1 MNMTREFVVGLQIST
16 RECGD
21 VSVVDLRGRSTID
34 DGESELLSRHLRDLV
49 DKSNCKLLLNLQ
61 GLSQVDSSGVSI
73 IVETYVS
80 LKRRGG
86 ELKLLCPG
94 GRVLDVLTVFRLP
107 DVIPTFEDEAQ
118 ALASFQERSY
128 SATS

>member
-1 MNMTREFVVGLQIST
+1 VGLQIST
-16 RECGD
+16 WECGD
-21 VSVVDLRGRSTID
+21 VNVVDLRGRSTMD
-34 DGESELLSRHLRDLV
+34 GGESELLSRHLRDLV
-49 DKSNCKLLLNLQ
+49 NKSNCKLLLNLH
-61 GLSQVDSSGVSI
+61 GLTQVDSSGVSI

-86 ELKLLCPG
+86 QLRLLCPN

-107 DVIPTFEDEAQ
+107 DAIPTFDDETQ
-118 ALASFQERSY
+118 ALASFQDQEQSC

>member
-1 MNMTREFVVGLQIST
+1 VGLQISI

-34 DGESELLSRHLRDLV
+34 DGESELLSKHLRDLAA
-49 DKSNCKLLLNLQ
+49 KSKCKLLLNLE
-61 GLSQVDSSGVSI
+61 GLTQVDSSGVSI

-86 ELKLLCPG
+86 ELKMLCPR
-94 GRVLDVLTVFRLP
+94 GRVLDVFNVFRLP
-107 DVIPTFEDEAQ
+107 DAIPTFEDETQ
-118 ALASFQERSY
+118 ALASFQDQEQRF
-128 SATS
+128 SATP